1 MDKKHDEDKI
11 VFEKYGIEFTD
22 DDFEGVDQETLV
34 QCKRKLNTLLK
45 KIEQESNK
53 GGVNQWQKIK
63 QLVIKKLM
71 KY

>member
-45 KIEQESNK
+45 KIEQESNR
-53 GGVNQWQKIK
+53 GGVN
-63 QLVIKKLM
+63 
-71 KY
+71 